1 MNSLTNPHLIVLCL
15 EKPELIPV
23 KFKTDKIA
31 SDFLVLLYKRRQVW
45 VLFGPYEL
53 ACGLYSV
60 RSTEKTQRRR
70 KISAQCHSISSSKKC
85 TKVTFFL
92 HCVAGVRCL
101 ACTEITSHA
110 AAHVVFLSLLTRHF
124 CVLSRSFFNCL

>member
-31 SDFLVLLYKRRQVW
+31 SDFLVLLYERRQVW

-53 ACGLYSV
+53 AVSSIQLEV
-60 RSTEKTQRRR
+60 QRRHKGGGR
-70 KISAQCHSISSSKKC
+70 SVHNVILYLHPKNAQK
-85 TKVTFFL
+85 
-92 HCVAGVRCL
+92 
-101 ACTEITSHA
+101 
-110 AAHVVFLSLLTRHF
+110 
-124 CVLSRSFFNCL
+124 